1 LNLVRSAASTIV
13 GAFSAALF
21 LSAAP
26 PIQGQRAPARFEASP
41 GLKIQRLGNWR
52 AVHSGIELRKAVLER
67 SEPEQEIEL
76 VLVRIDSRRV
86 VPRVLRGGDFNIKGS
101 DVKTFAQKS
110 HAVAAINASYFDEN
124 GRALGFLKTSSGGS
138 LQVSKSSLFTG
149 IFGVKNNLPFIVH
162 RDDFVP
168 GSADEALQ
176 AGPLLISKGEKV
188 NVTRGAGRQSRRA
201 LVGIDREN
209 RIILAVTS
217 SLLGGL
223 NWVELQEFFGSPHW
237 QAEVADLLNLDGGGS
252 AQLYVKGTQTEEHVP
267 GSTAVPVALGFFIG
281 SK

>member
-1 LNLVRSAASTIV
+1 VRWTASTVV
-13 GAFSAALF
+13 GAFSAALL

-26 PIQGQRAPARFEASP
+26 PIQGQRAPAGFEASP
-41 GLKIQRLGNWR
+41 GLKIQRLGSWR
-52 AVHSGIELRKAVLER
+52 AVHSGIELRKVVLER

-86 VPRVLRGGDFNIKGS
+86 VPRILRGGDFNIKGS

-110 HAVAAINASYFDEN
+110 QAVAAINASYFDEN
-124 GRALGFLKTSSGGS
+124 GRALGFLKTNSGGS

-176 AGPLLISKGEKV
+176 AGPLLISKGEKM

-201 LVGIDREN
+201 LIGIDREN

-223 NWVELQEFFGSPHW
+223 NWVELQEFFGSPRW